1 MEQQTLF
8 GGDDT
13 RPLAAR
19 LRPQTLEEF
28 AGQTHLLGEGKV
40 LRRLIESDRISSM
53 IFWGPPGV
61 GKTTLARIIAN
72 RTKATF
78 IDFSA
83 VTSGIKEIRQVM
95 QQAEDNRRFGE
106 RTIVFVDEIHR
117 FNKAQQDAFLP
128 FVEKG
133 SIILIGA
140 TTENPSFEVNG
151 ALLSRCKVFVLHA
164 LTTDELTALLTRA
177 LTDPRGF
184 GGQKIEI
191 EPDMLEAIAN
201 FANGD
206 ARAALSTLEMVVL
219 NGDANGS
226 AVTVTRDTLEQC
238 ISKKSLLYDK
248 TGEEH
253 YNLISA
259 LHKSMRNSDPD
270 AAVYWLARMLEAGE
284 DPLYIARR
292 VTRFACEDVG
302 MADSR
307 ALEIAVAAYQAC
319 HFIGMPECSVHL
331 THAVVYMSLAPKSNA
346 LYVAYETAKKDALTQ
361 LSEPVPLVIRNAPTR
376 LMQELDYGKGYQYAH
391 DTRGQAD
398 RHAMPAG
405 FARGAG
411 ILPPDRAGAG
421 GQIQGAARAD
431 QTMESAAPKQG
442 VIPCAPI
449 TKVYPTR
456 WNICWKPSPPPKLF
470 RRRYPHPYR
479 LREFCRLAAPAGRTA
494 PHRTDL

>member
-8 GGDDT
+8 GGDDSC
-13 RPLAAR
+13 PLAAR
-19 LRPQTLEEF
+19 LRPRDLSEF
-28 AGQTHLLGEGKV
+28 VGQSHLLGEGKV
-40 LRRLIESDRISSM
+40 LRRLIESDRVSSM

-151 ALLSRCKVFVLHA
+151 ALLSRCKVFVLQA
-164 LTTDELTALLTRA
+164 LTTSDLTSLLSRA

-184 GGQKIEI
+184 GAQKIQI

-206 ARAALSTLEMVVL
+206 ARTALSTLEMLVL
-219 NGDANGS
+219 NSDTDGKT
-226 AVTVTRDTLEQC
+226 VTVTRETLEQC

-284 DPLYIARR
+284 DPLYITRR
-292 VTRFACEDVG
+292 VIRFASEDVG

-331 THAVVYMSLAPKSNA
+331 THAVVYLSLAPKSNA
-346 LYVAYETAKKDALTQ
+346 LYVAYESAKKDALTQ

-376 LMQELDYGKGYQYAH
+376 LMKELEYGKGYQYAH
-391 DTRGQAD
+391 DTAD
-398 RHAMPAG
+398 KLTDMQCLPDSLKGREYYHPTEQG
-405 FARGAG
+405 SESKYKAR
-411 ILPPDRAGAG
+411 LT
-421 GQIQGAARAD
+421 QIKAW
-431 QTMESAAPKQG
+431 KQ
-442 VIPCAPI
+442 
-449 TKVYPTR
+449 
-456 WNICWKPSPPPKLF
+456 
-470 RRRYPHPYR
+470 
-479 LREFCRLAAPAGRTA
+479 E
-494 PHRTDL
+494 HRKG